1 MKTKLAA
8 VLLGVLAVVGLVV
21 VPTASATPYYR
32 DVYMRDNF
40 GDVGNEPSTGS
51 IYTSPD
57 IKVCWTPVPC
67 AVSQNPRAGLTNYV
81 FVTLRRKPGGIG
93 NVDGNLVL
101 YRSNL
106 GGGTAW
112 PGGWTYI
119 GNAGASV
126 PVGGSTVM
134 ITWPGWNVPGPAH
147 FCLLAR
153 WVSPNVDPMTFAEV
167 ANTQL
172 NAQRNNN
179 IAWRNVNSVRVF
191 PLRPYWVSYTIG
203 NPNPFDGRQSL
214 ILEQP
219 ERQFAGRVTID
230 LGQELAARWRAA
242 GQKGTGLKQVG
253 ETQFQIVE
261 PKFARLD
268 GLALKG
274 EERIEIGLT
283 FETDVEAEPAVL
295 QVRQVDEREGDLGG
309 AEYRINDKEND
320 KE

>member
-1 MKTKLAA
+1 MVKTKLAA
-8 VLLGVLAVVGLVV
+8 VLLGVLAVVGLVA
-21 VPTASATPYYR
+21 PAASATPYYR

-40 GDVGNEPSTGS
+40 GDVGSEPSTGS

-67 AVSQNPRAGLTNYV
+67 AVSKNPKVGVTNYV
-81 FVTLRRKPGGIG
+81 FVTLRRKAGAFG

-112 PGGWTYI
+112 PGAWAFI
-119 GNAGASV
+119 GSAGTSV
-126 PVGGSTVM
+126 PVAGTTVM
-134 ITWPGWNVPGPAH
+134 ITWPGWNVPGPGH

-153 WVSPNVDPMTFAEV
+153 WVSPNADPMTFPEF
-167 ANTQL
+167 ANTQA
-172 NAQRNNN
+172 NAQNNNN

-242 GQKGTGLKQVG
+242 GQKGAGLKQVG

-295 QVRQVDEREGDLGG
+295 QVRQVDEQGGDLGG
-309 AEYRINDKEND
+309 AEYRINEKETE